1 MATTVIPLLNLRHNG
16 PRGVGAPTLVH
27 LRRFQSAPLDL
38 VTQESKKVAG
48 ERKKLVAGL
57 RNDLDVGGTVGVQAK
72 LQKIKAADKRA
83 KELDALL
90 KADAS
95 KDKVCTSCARCC

>member
-1 MATTVIPLLNLRHNG
+1 M
-16 PRGVGAPTLVH
+16 
-27 LRRFQSAPLDL
+27 
-38 VTQESKKVAG
+38 AG

-95 KDKVCTSCARCC
+95 KDKVCTSCAQCC